1 MFILTAPPGSYTL
14 LATASGYLS
23 QQGSVTLMAG
33 ETIVKPNVN
42 LLAGDVDGNQVID
55 QFDALTI
62 GMNYT
67 ASTPAAADLNN
78 DGAID
83 FLDLERLAENYR
95 KTGPTTWE

>member
-1 MFILTAPPGSYTL
+1 
-14 LATASGYLS
+14 
-23 QQGSVTLMAG
+23 MAG